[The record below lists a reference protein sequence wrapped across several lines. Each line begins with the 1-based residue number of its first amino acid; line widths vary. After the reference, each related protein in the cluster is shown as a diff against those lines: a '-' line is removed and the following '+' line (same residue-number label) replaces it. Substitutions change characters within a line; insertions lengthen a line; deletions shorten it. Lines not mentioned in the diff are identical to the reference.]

1 MTKGQRQYL
10 WLFVA
15 TVVAIA
21 TVALNTCSVL
31 AATVY
36 VEGSLKQAISRA
48 EAGDTLVLEGR
59 TYQGPIVV
67 AKSLQLL
74 GTEKTILVGNNKGSV
89 IRVEASGVT
98 IRGLTVTGSGLSLN
112 TQDSG
117 IFLDK
122 TASNAVVE
130 NNFILDNLIGIYVSG
145 ARDSLVKGNRIQGR
159 QDLRMNERGNG
170 VQIWNAPGSV
180 IENNHIEFGRD
191 GIFVT
196 TSSDNIF
203 RSNTMTNLRFAVHY
217 MYTNHSEVVGN
228 RSENNH
234 IGFALMS
241 SHSLIVRE
249 NVSRHDR
256 DRGFL
261 FNYANLI
268 HAERNVVSG
277 GTEKCIFI
285 YNSNKN
291 TFSENLLSDCLIGVH
306 FTAGSERNTLR
317 QNAFVNN
324 QTQVK
329 YVGTRWL
336 EWSSDGVG
344 NYWSDHVAF
353 DLDKNGIADS
363 IYRPNDLTDQII
375 WKYPSARLLMNSP
388 AVQVLKYAQ
397 NAFPALHPGGVVD
410 SSPLM
415 QIPQLLSGKVQE

>member
-1 MTKGQRQYL
+1 MIRALSFLVSLVIALPLWAGEIAVLPGRGTLATAIAEANPGDVLTLAPGRYLGVVYIDRPLTLTGTHRAVIVGQRQG
-10 WLFVA
+10 
-15 TVVAIA
+15 TVVTIDAPD
-21 TVALNTCSVL
+21 V
-31 AATVY
+31 
-36 VEGSLKQAISRA
+36 
-48 EAGDTLVLEGR
+48 TLRNL
-59 TYQGPIVV
+59 
-67 AKSLQLL
+67 
-74 GTEKTILVGNNKGSV
+74 TIM
-89 IRVEASGVT
+89 
-98 IRGLTVTGSGLSLN
+98 GSGL
-112 TQDSG
+112 DSQAIDAG
-117 IFLDK
+117 IKILKKADRALISRNRVLGNLHGIDVHGGLD
-122 TASNAVVE
+122 AQV
-130 NNFILDNLIGIYVSG
+130 LDNIIEGTRDRRMNDRGNGIYVWNSPG
-145 ARDSLVKGNRIQGR
+145 TIVEGNTVR
-159 QDLRMNERGNG
+159 
-170 VQIWNAPGSV
+170 W
-180 IENNHIEFGRD
+180 GRD
-191 GIFVT
+191 GIF
-196 TSSDNIF
+196 
-203 RSNTMTNLRFAVHY
+203 SNTSRKGVYRNNLFRDLRFAVHY

-241 SHSLIVRE
+241 SHNLIVRE
-249 NVSRHDR
+249 HVSRHDR

-261 FNYANLI
+261 FNYANNI
-268 HAERNVVSG
+268 HAERNFVSG

-291 TFSENLLSDCLIGVH
+291 IFSENLLSDCLIGVH
-306 FTAGSERNTLR
+306 FTAGSERNKLR
-317 QNAFVNN
+317 QNAFINN

-336 EWSSDGVG
+336 EWSSEGVG

-415 QIPQLLSGKVQE
+415 QIPQSLSGKVQE